1 MSEAKGARPPD
12 EEQRPAEAPSAP
24 HTAEPASSA
33 SRDRYRALIEAA
45 DEAILVVDFESGV
58 CLEANPAA
66 SELFGYTME
75 ELCSRT
81 AFSLASASDPEVSR
95 ISTEIRERQRAH
107 HPNLTFARK
116 GGSTF
121 LAELRAKVFES
132 DGVKLVLFTLRDVS
146 LRVEREEELAR
157 AYQSLKEAQ
166 AKLLHSGKL
175 AAIGQIAGGVA
186 HEVNNPATFILT
198 NLRVLREHIGV
209 LRATFSRLRRL
220 VERPEPV
227 PEETQAAVQA
237 VVADGSVDALL
248 REANEM
254 VDDNLAG
261 IERIASIIADLRTFS
276 RIEQDDVRP
285 VAVND
290 LVDVA
295 CNLGY
300 AEIRHRA
307 RLIKELKRLPPVSAE
322 PGKLAQVFTTLLVN
336 AAHSIEEGAANEN
349 EIRVSTDVEGGFVV
363 VAVQDSGT
371 TIPEATR
378 KRLFQPFYESSGRDY
393 GSGIGLSLCAEI
405 VRLHGGTIELASV
418 EGRGNRF
425 EVRLPAVAARPSSRA
440 PSPERVPW
448 VRGVPG
454 KRARILVIDDDVA
467 VLRAYRRM
475 LSTRHDVVLAT
486 GGASGLETL
495 ANDTDF
501 DLILCDVMM
510 PEVDGPMVYEAL
522 LARQPALI
530 ERVVFCSGGAFTP
543 RAKAFLGSVGN
554 AFLPKPIDVDA
565 LERIIQQA
573 RERRAPSA

>member
-1 MSEAKGARPPD
+1 MSEAQDRRPQDDDQRSPD
-12 EEQRPAEAPSAP
+12 PPSAP
-24 HTAEPASSA
+24 RTGRPVSNAAH
-33 SRDRYRALIEAA
+33 DRYRALIEAA
-45 DEAILVVDFESGV
+45 DEAIIVADFESGR

-66 SELFGYTME
+66 CELFGYSLE
-75 ELCSRT
+75 ELCART
-81 AFSLASASDPEVSR
+81 VGALALESDPEVAR
-95 ISTEIRERQRAH
+95 VATEIRERERAH
-107 HPNLTFARK
+107 HPNLPFVRQ
-116 GGSTF
+116 GGAVF

-132 DGVKLVLFTLRDVS
+132 DGAKLVLLMLRDVS

-157 AYQSLKEAQ
+157 AYQSLKDAQ

-198 NLRVLREHIGV
+198 NLRVLRDHVGV

-227 PEETQAAVQA
+227 AEETHAAVSA
-237 VVADGSVDALL
+237 IVADGSVDALL

-261 IERIASIIADLRTFS
+261 IERIASIVADLRTFS
-276 RIEQDDVRP
+276 RIEQDDVRQ
-285 VAVND
+285 VTVND

-300 AEIRHRA
+300 ADIRHRA
-307 RLIKELKRLPPVSAE
+307 RLIKEMKRLPPVSAE

-349 EIRVSTDVEGGFVV
+349 EIRVSTDLENGFVV
-363 VAVQDSGT
+363 VAVQDTGT
-371 TIPEATR
+371 PVPEASR
-378 KRLFQPFYESSGRDY
+378 KRLFQPFYENSGRDY

-405 VRLHGGTIELASV
+405 VRLHGGTIELKSV
-418 EGRGNRF
+418 GTRGNRF
-425 EVRLPAVAARPSSRA
+425 EVRLPALATRPSSLPPQRE
-440 PSPERVPW
+440 PPRSQ
-448 VRGVPG
+448 PG
-454 KRARILVIDDDVA
+454 PGLRARVLVIDDDVA

-486 GGASGLETL
+486 GGAIGLQTL
-495 ANDTDF
+495 AVDSGF

-522 LARQPALI
+522 VARFP
-530 ERVVFCSGGAFTP
+530 EVVDRVVFCSGGAFTP
-543 RAKAFLGSVGN
+543 RAKEFLGSVDN
-554 AFLPKPIDVDA
+554 AFLAKPIDTDE
-565 LERIIQQA
+565 LERMIQSA
-573 RERRAPSA
+573 RDRRTTRD